1 MNGGFEAVFILVL
14 ILFNGVNAMAEIA
27 VVSSRKNRLKKLAD
41 EGDARAK
48 IALKLANDPTRFLST
63 VQVGITL
70 IGILAGALGGARLAA
85 HLVPTLE
92 RVSILAPYA
101 EGVAVVTVVAAIT
114 FLSLTFGELVP
125 KRLGMTHPER
135 IAMALARPM
144 NRLSKLTGPAVTALS
159 WTTEAIL
166 KALGVK
172 RREEAP
178 VTEEDVRM
186 MMLQGLHAGVFHRTE
201 KELIEGVFRLDELL
215 VDDIMTPRTRIV
227 WLNIDDPDKE
237 NWRRIVS
244 SGHTYFP
251 VYEGN
256 RDQVKGIISVK
267 SLWANLALTDSCR
280 IRDLLVKPLVVP
292 LTMTSTALLETFK
305 KTGVHI
311 ALAANEFGG
320 FDGLV
325 TLNDVVE
332 AVVGSLP
339 SREQPTKPQARRRDD
354 GSWMCDALLGINDLK
369 KLLGTVSLPGERDAD
384 FQTLSG
390 FVLRQLGRIPEE
402 GDRFDSAGFSFEV
415 IDMDGHR
422 MDKVLI
428 ARKEEV
434 AGRTAE

>member
-41 EGDARAK
+41 EGDPRAK
-48 IALKLANDPTRFLST
+48 VALELAENPTRFLST

-85 HLVPTLE
+85 RLVPTLQE
-92 RVSILAPYA
+92 FSLLAPYA
-101 EGVAVVTVVAAIT
+101 EGIAMVLVVAVIT
-114 FLSLTFGELVP
+114 FLSLTLGELVP
-125 KRLGMTHPER
+125 KRIGMTHPER

-144 NRLSKLTGPAVTALS
+144 NRMSKLTGPAVTLLS
-159 WTTEAIL
+159 WTTEAAL
-166 KALGVK
+166 KVFGVK

-215 VDDIMTPRTRIV
+215 VDDIMTPRTRIE
-227 WLNIDDPDKE
+227 WLNIDEPNE
-237 NWRRIVS
+237 VNWRKIVS

-251 VYEGN
+251 AFQGN
-256 RDQVKGIISVK
+256 RDKVKGIVSIK
-267 SLWANLALTDSCR
+267 SLWANLALTDSCE
-280 IRDLLVKPLVVP
+280 IRDLLTEPLIVP
-292 LTMTSTALLETFK
+292 TSMTSTALLETFK
-305 KTGVHI
+305 KSGIHI

-320 FDGLV
+320 IDGLV

-332 AVVGSLP
+332 AVVGALP
-339 SREQPTKPQARRRDD
+339 SREQPQKPKVRQRDD
-354 GSWMCDALLGINDLK
+354 NSWICDALLGTNDLK
-369 KLLGTVSLPGERDAD
+369 KLMGTGDLPGEKDGD

-390 FVLRQLGRIPEE
+390 FLLHRLGRIPDE
-402 GDRFDSAGFSFEV
+402 GDTLQAGDFTFEI

-422 MDKVLI
+422 IDKVMI
-428 ARKEEV
+428 MR
-434 AGRTAE
+434 GGSQ